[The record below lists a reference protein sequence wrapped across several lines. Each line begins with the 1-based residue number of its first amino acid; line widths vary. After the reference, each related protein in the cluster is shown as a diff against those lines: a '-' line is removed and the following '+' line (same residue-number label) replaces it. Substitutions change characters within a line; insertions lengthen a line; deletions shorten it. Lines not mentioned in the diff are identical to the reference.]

1 MNLGLYLLFYLS
13 ILNVISFA
21 LMGFDKNNAKLNRRR
36 IPEATLFAVAFIGGA
51 AGGWLGMEYFRHKTK
66 HLKFV
71 IGFPVLLI
79 IQSIGITYLNSIL
92 HFIP

>member
-1 MNLGLYLLFYLS
+1 
-13 ILNVISFA
+13 
-21 LMGFDKNNAKLNRRR
+21 MGVDKNNAKLKRRR
-36 IPEATLFAVAFIGGA
+36 IPEVTLFTLAFIGGA

-66 HLKFV
+66 HLKFL

-79 IQSIGITYLNSIL
+79 IQLVGITYLNSIL